1 MGKKT
6 IFVALALVIAAMGI
20 SLAQDRDLRPGGGR
34 GGMMGGPGG
43 GGGVGLQ
50 KDPVAKDADEK
61 AILDILSDMNRN
73 QSGGMMNVSPADGRL
88 LRMFVETTNAK
99 KAVEIGCSNG
109 YSGIWTCLGLRK
121 TGGKLITHDIDEG
134 RARLAR
140 ENFKRAGVDGIVT
153 LVMGDA
159 HETVKNLEG
168 PIDILFIDAD
178 KEGYGDYLK
187 QLLPKVR
194 PGGLILAHNTSM
206 ARGADSM
213 GGFIEAITTNP
224 ELDTLFLN
232 PGGQGMSLSMKK
244 R

>member
-1 MGKKT
+1 ME
-6 IFVALALVIAAMGI
+6 
-20 SLAQDRDLRPGGGR
+20 
-34 GGMMGGPGG
+34 
-43 GGGVGLQ
+43 LQ
-50 KDPVAKDADEK
+50 KDPVSKDMEEK
-61 AILDILSDMNRN
+61 AVLDVLSDMYQN
-73 QSGGMMNVSPADGRL
+73 QSRGMMNVSPADGRL
-88 LRMFVETTNAK
+88 IRILVESTNAQK
-99 KAVEIGCSNG
+99 VVEIGCSNG

-121 TGGKLITHDIDEG
+121 TGGKLITHDINEG
-134 RARLAR
+134 RAKLAL

-206 ARGADSM
+206 ARGNDGM
-213 GGFIEAITTNP
+213 GGFIEAVTTNP
-224 ELDTLFLN
+224 ALDMLFLN

>member
-1 MGKKT
+1 MIRTGSLVT
-6 IFVALALVIAAMGI
+6 LAIVIAAIGGVF
-20 SLAQDRDLRPGGGR
+20 AQGPGPRPGGGGR
-34 GGMMGGPGG
+34 GGMGGPGG
-43 GGGVGLQ
+43 GGGVELQ
-50 KDPVAKDADEK
+50 KDPAAKDAEEK
-61 AILDILSDMNRN
+61 AILDVLADMNRS

-88 LRMFVETTNAK
+88 IRMLVESMDAK

-109 YSGIWTCLGLRK
+109 YSGIWTCLALRK

-134 RARLAR
+134 RAKLAR
-140 ENFKRAGVDGIVT
+140 ENFKKAGVDGIVT

-159 HETVKNLEG
+159 HETVKKLEG

-194 PGGLILAHNTSM
+194 PGGLILGHNTAM
-206 ARGADSM
+206 ARGSDDM
-213 GGFIEAITTNP
+213 GGFITAITTDP
-224 ELDTLFLN
+224 ALDTLFLN
-232 PGGQGMSLSMKK
+232 PGGQGMALTIKK